1 MDNFLTQ
8 TFCIKNHPICKLKDV
23 FRLQYLMG
31 LGEFM
36 FNMSK
41 KDVRSKLIFEVWARS
56 IMNIVPSSCWH
67 QSTNFSDIKI
77 ATSFKRDGLHFF
89 SMRRVFFFDCL
100 YLVSKINPKHCQY
113 AFSFL
118 QEHVG
123 VFSKFALKDIYINW
137 DNYTK
142 LTIPTQLLSH
152 RKDNET
158 FNNKPIKTILVVATM
173 TAGKSTL
180 INALMGCRINKVE
193 TTACTNRLHFLYNKP
208 KVDGVVLKRKGTSYQ
223 YCFTI
228 DNSLEIEEFDEAAL
242 HFNSSY
248 LSNSRVCFIDTPG
261 VNYSCSARHREITY
275 QAIKENNY
283 DVLLYVSNSNYFG
296 TDDELELLN
305 YIFKNS
311 KKSKIF
317 VLNKMDTFKAKYD
330 SIEKMIK
337 NFKEILL
344 LFNCQSKVFP
354 VSAEAAFYSKQSPKM
369 LDSDEMVEYEQY
381 KRKFDNNYYDLP
393 FYCEGKCSN
402 NFTDRTGITLIEKT
416 IKNIIQ

>member
-1 MDNFLTQ
+1 
-8 TFCIKNHPICKLKDV
+8 
-23 FRLQYLMG
+23 MG

-142 LTIPTQLLSH
+142 LTVPTQLLSH

-223 YCFTI
+223 YSFTI
-228 DNSLEIEEFDEAAL
+228 DNSLEIGE
-242 HFNSSY
+242 
-248 LSNSRVCFIDTPG
+248 
-261 VNYSCSARHREITY
+261 
-275 QAIKENNY
+275 
-283 DVLLYVSNSNYFG
+283 
-296 TDDELELLN
+296 
-305 YIFKNS
+305 
-311 KKSKIF
+311 
-317 VLNKMDTFKAKYD
+317 
-330 SIEKMIK
+330 
-337 NFKEILL
+337 
-344 LFNCQSKVFP
+344 
-354 VSAEAAFYSKQSPKM
+354 
-369 LDSDEMVEYEQY
+369 
-381 KRKFDNNYYDLP
+381 
-393 FYCEGKCSN
+393 
-402 NFTDRTGITLIEKT
+402 
-416 IKNIIQ
+416 